1 MVKSLADQVT
11 KSWEAYGDKGVV
23 FYQHLEPLDKAQE
36 SLGLLIAQQATNT
49 NQVLQLETTVE
60 FLTSFLKSVFKA
72 RVKMEKYIRLKPIK
86 KENVAFAKRLDEII
100 ASILAGKHRGI
111 PLSDYVDI
119 IFRIGL
125 LYDSLGYNSPERLRI
140 KTPVQS
146 DIQLPGM
153 ERPEEME
160 MEPDVQ
166 GIFEEG

>member
-1 MVKSLADQVT
+1 MTKTDLASQVT

-36 SLGLLIAQQATNT
+36 SLGHLIAQQATNT
-49 NQVLQLETTVE
+49 NQTLQLETTVE

-72 RVKMEKYIRLKPIK
+72 RIKMEKYKHLKTD
-86 KENVAFAKRLDEII
+86 VAFTEKMDKIVAD
-100 ASILAGKHRGI
+100 ILNGKHREI
-111 PLSDYVDI
+111 PISDYVDI

-125 LYDSLGYNSPERLRI
+125 IYDRLGYNSPERLKIR
-140 KTPVQS
+140 TPMQS
-146 DIQLPGM
+146 DIQLPGT